1 MDTENKPFTSY
12 EEVERHALKLR
23 LRSETQKLRFENHCR
38 ALADKEVRSA
48 LFKGA
53 VKEAVSD
60 FKPMHRVAELM
71 TSGGVASQLVMG
83 LFTRRGGIMKRVLGS
98 VAAVVLPNLLAKVPW
113 AKVAGTLVTKMRGD
127 VDHAHNG
134 HGADHYG

>member
-1 MDTENKPFTSY
+1 MDTETKPFVSY
-12 EEVERHALKLR
+12 EDIEVHELKLR

-53 VKEAVSD
+53 VKDAVSD
-60 FKPMHRVAELM
+60 MKPVQHIAELM
-71 TSGGVASQLVMG
+71 TSGGVASQLMMG
-83 LFTRRGGIMKRVLGS
+83 LFTRRGGIMKRLLGS

-113 AKVAGTLVTKMRGD
+113 GKVAGTLAAKVS
-127 VDHAHNG
+127 ANG
-134 HGADHYG
+134 HAAQDA